1 MKIVWVVKIY
11 NIIKMMYVFVKR
23 IYFLIKMNATNNV
36 LKIILIL
43 KVYVVIKI
51 VVVGKVVNKHI
62 KLNVFHVK
70 MIFFYM
76 KDNVEQVLR

>member
-1 MKIVWVVKIY
+1 
-11 NIIKMMYVFVKR
+11 
-23 IYFLIKMNATNNV
+23 MNATNNV

-51 VVVGKVVNKHI
+51 VLGVNKHI
-62 KLNVFHVK
+62 RLNVFHVK
-70 MIFFYM
+70 KIFFYI